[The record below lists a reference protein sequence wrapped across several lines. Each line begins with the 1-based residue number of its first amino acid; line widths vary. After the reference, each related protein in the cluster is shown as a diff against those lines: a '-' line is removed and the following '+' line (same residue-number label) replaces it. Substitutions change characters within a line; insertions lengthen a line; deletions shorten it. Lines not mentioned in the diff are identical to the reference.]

1 MDKLNKLA
9 DKVDRAAEKIVNRI
23 EDEIDNS
30 QDKPIE
36 PMSAAKQLLIGL
48 PVGAVSGA
56 VIGRASKPVAILV
69 GTSVIV
75 VTAANQ
81 FGFLDDFDR
90 DALNRD
96 ARNAR
101 RQLDDELRQN
111 NLPSTNQMRQI
122 FKKNP
127 TMTYAG
133 IGSFLVAAAYYF

>member
-1 MDKLNKLA
+1 
-9 DKVDRAAEKIVNRI
+9 
-23 EDEIDNS
+23 
-30 QDKPIE
+30 
-36 PMSAAKQLLIGL
+36 LLIGL